1 MARVENIGMNG
12 EKEVVSFL
20 IKNAYKILSTNWR
33 FKHKEIDIIA
43 VKDGLLCVVEVKTR
57 STNYTSPKDAV
68 TKAKQRN
75 LIIAA
80 NAYIDQKEL
89 DYEVR
94 FDVAEVFLENNNYR
108 INYIEG
114 AFIPL
119 I

>member
-1 MARVENIGMNG
+1 MMNEENIGIKG
-12 EKEVVSFL
+12 EELVVKFL
-20 IKNAYKILSTNWR
+20 KNDSYSILEQNWR
-33 FKHKEIDIIA
+33 FKHKEVDIIA
-43 VKDGLLCVVEVKTR
+43 LKNNVLCIVEVKTR

-80 NAYIDQKEL
+80 NAYIEQKEL
-89 DYEVR
+89 DFEVR

-108 INYIEG
+108 INYIED
-114 AFIPL
+114 AYIPL